1 MTLFFHEMKKNR
13 LSLVIW
19 SIIIAFMLSLS
30 IMIYPEM
37 EGQMSEMS
45 DMFADMGSFT
55 QAFGM
60 DKLNFG
66 EFMGYFGIECGN
78 VLGLGGALFA
88 ALAGISALA
97 KEEKDRTAE
106 FLLSH
111 PISRKKVA
119 LQKLLSIFCQ
129 IILLNLAVVCVSVG
143 CIALIDAEVQVGNVA
158 LIFLAYLLLQIE
170 IGAITFG
177 ISAFLKGNGLGIG
190 LGLAMLFYF
199 ANIISNLT
207 EEADF
212 LKYVTPF
219 GYADS
224 AQIIADGGLKWEYVA
239 VGAGIS
245 ILCVAVGFYKY
256 RKKDIS

>member
-13 LSLVIW
+13 LSLLIW
-19 SIIIAFMLSLS
+19 SLVIAFMLCVS

-55 QAFGM
+55 AAFGM

-111 PISRKKVA
+111 PISRIKIT
-119 LQKLLSIFCQ
+119 LQKLLSVFCQ
-129 IILLNLAVVCVSVG
+129 IVLLNLVVVCAAVL
-143 CIALIDAEVQVGNVA
+143 CITVIDVELDVGNIA
-158 LIFLAYLLLQIE
+158 LIFLSYLLLQLE
-170 IGAITFG
+170 IGMITFG

-207 EEADF
+207 EEAKF
-212 LKYVTPF
+212 LKYITPF

-224 AQIIADGGLKWEYVA
+224 AQIISDNSLKWEYLVVGMAIGA
-239 VGAGIS
+239 VCLI
-245 ILCVAVGFYKY
+245 IGFGKY
-256 RKKDIS
+256 NKKDIA

>member
-13 LSLVIW
+13 LSLLIW
-19 SIIIAFMLSLS
+19 SVVIAFMLCVSV
-30 IMIYPEM
+30 MIYPEM
-37 EGQMSEMS
+37 EGQMAEMS

-55 QAFGM
+55 AAFGM

-111 PISRKKVA
+111 PVSRIKVTQ
-119 LQKLLSIFCQ
+119 QKLLSVFCQ
-129 IILLNLAVVCVSVG
+129 IVLLNLVVVCVAVL
-143 CIALIDAEVQVGNVA
+143 CITVIDVEVEIGKIV
-158 LIFLAYLLLQIE
+158 LIFLSYLLLQLE
-170 IGAITFG
+170 IGMITFG

-190 LGLAMLFYF
+190 LGLAMLLYF

-207 EEADF
+207 EEAKF
-212 LKYVTPF
+212 LKYITPF

-224 AQIIADGGLKWEYVA
+224 AQIISDNSLKWEYLVA
-239 VGAGIS
+239 GMAIGAIS
-245 ILCVAVGFYKY
+245 LMVGFYKY
-256 RKKDIS
+256 NKKDIS